1 MGWEKN
7 QGNKG
12 DGDAPATSF
21 VRLPDKADRPAPR
34 PADGGQG
41 QPAAWTPSH
50 APRPASGAPVSSGDG
65 SPFGGFHAGSNTGMV
80 RRESSRGRALAVLG
94 VVFAVLILGGLSV
107 WLAVVVLKPTPPP
120 ATPTPQTGLLTD
132 PNGKPPV
139 VDYVDDD
146 DDDDVEVPETP
157 PPSTGKT
164 TKSGST
170 GHSSTGKAS
179 TGKSSTGT
187 TSTGKTSTGK
197 ASTGKT
203 STTGRT
209 PGNPRGTATD
219 GR

>member
-1 MGWEKN
+1 
-7 QGNKG
+7 
-12 DGDAPATSF
+12 
-21 VRLPDKADRPAPR
+21 
-34 PADGGQG
+34 
-41 QPAAWTPSH
+41 
-50 APRPASGAPVSSGDG
+50 
-65 SPFGGFHAGSNTGMV
+65 MV

-146 DDDDVEVPETP
+146 DDVEVPETP

-170 GHSSTGKAS
+170 GKASAGKTSTGA
-179 TGKSSTGT
+179 

-197 ASTGKT
+197 TSTGKT